1 MEDVLQYLSEMYE
14 LVVFTAGMQ
23 DYADNILD
31 SFDEDRSL
39 IKHRLYRQHCIK
51 AAPRVYVKDLRII
64 GDRDLKDIIIVDNS
78 IISFLFQMSNGV
90 PIHSF
95 TGQKNDEELMYMVS
109 YLEEIYEAEDV
120 RDHIRSTF
128 KLAQI

>member
-1 MEDVLQYLSEMYE
+1 VLGQSHNDENSFVRLNVKVRQHMEDVLQYLSEMYE

-64 GDRDLKDIIIVDNS
+64 GDRDLKDVIIVDNS
-78 IISFLFQMSNGV
+78 IISFLF
-90 PIHSF
+90 
-95 TGQKNDEELMYMVS
+95 
-109 YLEEIYEAEDV
+109 
-120 RDHIRSTF
+120 
-128 KLAQI
+128 